1 MMMHTLYIEYREAA
15 GYYLVHG
22 TVWPGRY
29 ATGFTVLE
37 ALQAYTSGL
46 ANGTLAFMLDEPA
59 EIDEDTQPFIPFAD
73 EE

>member
-37 ALQAYTSGL
+37 AL
-46 ANGTLAFMLDEPA
+46 
-59 EIDEDTQPFIPFAD
+59 
-73 EE
+73 